1 MKKLLL
7 LLALLAISCDKKEEA
22 FPVKV
27 LSDELIFS
35 DSVYSFYLFTFRN
48 ESDAIVDSFH
58 VTISLYENT
67 LQATET
73 RVYRD
78 ELVPFQEARIAIVFS
93 YPIENDSNVTFKYK
107 FK

>member
-7 LLALLAISCDKKEEA
+7 LLALFAISCDKKEEA

-27 LSDELIFS
+27 LSEELIFS

-48 ESDAIVDSFH
+48 ENDAIVDSFR
-58 VTISLYENT
+58 VTVSLYENT
-67 LQATET
+67 LRAQET
-73 RVYRD
+73 RVYRE
-78 ELVPFQEARIAIVFS
+78 ELVPYQECKISIVFS
-93 YPIENDSNVTFKYK
+93 YPIQNDSNVTFKYK